1 MKGTYKSKSNKD
13 RLSFNSRETTYLK
26 KQKSLTKVNLDTLNL
41 DPFLVSQHFNLIFVL
56 QIAILVFIF
65 VIINTLRY
73 KY

>member
-13 RLSFNSRETTYLK
+13 RLPFNSRETTYLK

-41 DPFLVSQHFNLIFVL
+41 DPFLESQHFNLIFVL
-56 QIAILVFIF
+56 PIAILVFVF